1 MATARR
7 RPWNEMDHDH
17 ELLNEE
23 IVLANR
29 VELRGPIPEFLAKK
43 RAERA
48 TGTVLAY
55 EVVFVC
61 SCASVT
67 STASAAWARSQK
79 RWRTISSR
87 PSENVG

>member
-55 EVVFVC
+55 EVVFGVFPRFC
-61 SCASVT
+61 DERGIRSVGQIRET
-67 STASAAWARSQK
+67 VAHDFITA
-79 RWRTISSR
+79 
-87 PSENVG
+87 E